1 MTRQEIVS
9 VYESRKAEF
18 ETKFKSLTGQI
29 NLISNLRLVSVIGI
43 LITFYFSLKV
53 AELFVLPA
61 LFLVLFLYLVKR
73 HAGLFNEKEL
83 NEHLIISN
91 KTELKALDGDLS
103 ALDPGTGFIDPV
115 HPYSHDLDIFG
126 EGSLYQYINRG
137 NTIRGRKKL
146 ASRLSHPLES
156 KEAIAVYQDAI
167 RDMTPRIDFR
177 QHFQASGMNTGEQ
190 PGDMDQLLAWL
201 KHPGV
206 FSLEN
211 KLMVGALYVIPAL
224 TILALIGTFFVAEA
238 RIILFPLILTQWIFF
253 GVYAKRVSLFHDFIS
268 RKKAILQRY
277 SRLLYYLSNESFQSA
292 QLQKLSADAKDAHDQ
307 VRRLASLVNAL
318 DARTNAMAIFFIN
331 SFLLYDLQCVYRL
344 EKWKAGNG
352 SHLPLWL
359 DAITEAEL
367 IISFATYSYN
377 NPGFCFA
384 EISNKLIVEAR
395 EMAHP
400 LIDAGERI
408 SNNYNIGPA
417 PAVHII
423 TGANMAGKSTFLRTL
438 GVNLVLA
445 LNGAPVCASSFR
457 CAIVNLRSGMR
468 TADSLKDHQSYFFA
482 ELNRLKSIM
491 EELRSNKPL
500 LILLDEI
507 LKGTNSNDKQSGSIA
522 LVKQL
527 LPHPCLALIAT
538 HDLALGQLQDQYPE
552 EVTNYCF
559 EATIEEDQLSFD
571 YTLKSG
577 IAQKMNASFLMQKM
591 GIIPS
596 DRQA

>member
-1 MTRQEIVS
+1 MTRQELVS
-9 VYESRKAEF
+9 IYENRKTQF
-18 ETKFKSLTGQI
+18 EKKFKTLTAEI
-29 NLISNLRLVSVIGI
+29 NVISNLRLIAVVGI
-43 LITFYFSLKV
+43 LVSFYFSLKA
-53 AELFVLPA
+53 AELFVIPA
-61 LFLVLFLYLVKR
+61 LLLMLFLYLVKR
-73 HAGLFNEKEL
+73 HAGLFEEKEL

-91 KTELKALDGDLS
+91 TTELKALAGNLS
-103 ALDPGTGFIDPV
+103 GLDPGTAFVDPA

-137 NTIRGRKKL
+137 NTIRGREKL
-146 ASRLSHPLES
+146 ASRLSHPLQS
-156 KEAIAVYQDAI
+156 KGSITVYQDAI

-206 FSLEN
+206 FPLRN
-211 KLMVGALYVIPAL
+211 KLMVGLLYVIPTV
-224 TILALIGTFFVAEA
+224 TILALIGTFFIAEA
-238 RIILFPLILTQWIFF
+238 RIVLFPLILTQWILF
-253 GVYAKRVSLFHDFIS
+253 GLYAKRVSLFHDFIS

-277 SRLLYYLSNESFQSA
+277 SRLLFYLANESFESA
-292 QLQKLSADAKDAHDQ
+292 HLQKLSADAKEAHEQ

-344 EKWKAGNG
+344 EKWKAENG

-377 NPGFCFA
+377 NAGFCFA
-384 EISNKLIVEAR
+384 EITNELAVEATD
-395 EMAHP
+395 MAHP

-417 PAVHII
+417 PSVHII

-438 GVNLVLA
+438 GVNVVLA
-445 LNGAPVCASSFR
+445 LNGAPVCASTFR

-507 LKGTNSNDKQSGSIA
+507 LKGTNSNDKQAGSIA

-538 HDLALGQLQDQYPE
+538 HDLALGQLQDQYPGKI
-552 EVTNYCF
+552 TNYCF
-559 EATIEEDQLSFD
+559 EATIEGDLLSFD

-577 IAQKMNASFLMQKM
+577 VAQKMNASFLMEKM

-596 DRQA
+596 ERQA